1 MVMKNFIKAIKWVD
15 PYKLKKTWIIKIFVV
30 AFSLD
35 IFAFSVTGNGLLK
48 NITHMNSSWDF
59 WALTNGGTNGHIDIW
74 SFRTQN
80 IKPATE

>member
-35 IFAFSVTGNGLLK
+35 IFAFSCDWK
-48 NITHMNSSWDF
+48 WSSEKYH
-59 WALTNGGTNGHIDIW
+59 TY
-74 SFRTQN
+74 
-80 IKPATE
+80 E